1 MATIAA
7 RAHVAD
13 NRVRVTV
20 VSRPPVPTSRR
31 TAIALALSAP
41 LVLAACELD
50 PPSAVP
56 TEGPTAEPLPDAEV
70 VASARKSILLMVASV
85 EAASARHPQL
95 VAGLEPWLS
104 LHAAHLAVL
113 DDGSEDAEVAG
124 ETPASRPAIA
134 RDRIVALEGS
144 LAGTLADAARQAA
157 SGDLARALASMSAAV
172 TQRVIA

>member
-1 MATIAA
+1 M
-7 RAHVAD
+7 
-13 NRVRVTV
+13 
-20 VSRPPVPTSRR
+20 SSPPISTSRR

-41 LVLAACELD
+41 LALAACELD

-56 TEGPTAEPLPDAEV
+56 TETPTAAPLPDADV
-70 VASARKSILLMVASV
+70 VASARTAILLVVASI
-85 EAASARHPQL
+85 EAAGARHPRL
-95 VAGLEPWLS
+95 AAGLDPWLS

-113 DDGSEDAEVAG
+113 DDGSEASEVEG
-124 ETPASRPAIA
+124 EIPASRPGAA

-172 TQRVIA
+172 IQRVMA

>member
-7 RAHVAD
+7 RARLAD

-20 VSRPPVPTSRR
+20 VFRSPAPTSRR
-31 TAIALALSAP
+31 TAIALAISAP

-70 VASARKSILLMVASV
+70 VASARKAILLMVASV
-85 EAASARHPQL
+85 EAASVRHPQL
-95 VAGLEPWLS
+95 SAGLEPWLT

-113 DDGSEDAEVAG
+113 DDEADDVEVEG

-134 RDRIVALEGS
+134 RDRVIALEGS

-172 TQRVIA
+172 TQRVIS

>member
-7 RAHVAD
+7 RARVAD

-20 VSRPPVPTSRR
+20 VSRSPVPTSRR

-41 LVLAACELD
+41 LALSACEFD

-56 TEGPTAEPLPDAEV
+56 TEAPTAQPLPDADV
-70 VASARKSILLMVASV
+70 VASARRAIRVMVASV
-85 EAASARHPQL
+85 EAASARHPAL
-95 VAGLEPWLS
+95 AAGLDPWLS
-104 LHAAHLAVL
+104 LHAAHLAAL
-113 DDGSEDAEVAG
+113 EDGSDESEVTG
-124 ETPASRPAIA
+124 ETPAGRPAIV
-134 RDRIVALEGS
+134 RDRIVALEGA

-172 TQRVIA
+172 TQRVVA

>member
-7 RAHVAD
+7 RARAAD

-20 VSRPPVPTSRR
+20 VFTPSVPTSRR
-31 TAIALALSAP
+31 TALALALSAP
-41 LVLAACELD
+41 LALAACDLD

-56 TEGPTAEPLPDAEV
+56 TETPTAEPLPDAEV
-70 VASARKSILLMVASV
+70 VTSARTSILLMVASL

-95 VAGLEPWLS
+95 AAGLDPWLS
-104 LHAAHLAVL
+104 LHAAHLAAL
-113 DDGSEDAEVAG
+113 EDGSDESEVTGEIPAG
-124 ETPASRPAIA
+124 RPAVV
-134 RDRIVALEGS
+134 RDRIIALEGS

-172 TQRVIA
+172 TQRVIL